1 MPHMHLAGK
10 VQGTLQVGKTLDKL
24 GVLLAVSTTHDNS
37 PMTHLMSES
46 GPETLHPCF
55 KHV

>member
-10 VQGTLQVGKTLDKL
+10 VEIHCESVKTLDKL
-24 GVLLAVSTTHDNS
+24 GVLLAVSTTPDNS